1 VPAGDD
7 DRGAEVDIDLDVAF
21 PTRISAFAHGADAHF
36 GVDRAAADRIYGSL
50 PEGVDALRIVG
61 DLAHAFLE
69 RGVRYL
75 AGEAAIDQFLVFGS
89 LVAGRANVHQLAR
102 EIRPEAKVAYVLF
115 DPVMLVYAHR
125 LVHDSPPGTTAYF
138 TSDLSDVDDVVRQAG
153 ATLDLSRPV
162 AVIMPAV
169 LGYVLSG
176 DRVGQII
183 DGLAAPLA
191 TGSHLMATLHAS
203 DLLPERT
210 GPVYKA
216 MNELAAEGKGFAIS
230 PRTHDEVAKSFSAL
244 DLVDPGVVPIEH
256 WRPEQPEPGRLPP
269 VRAPLYGAVARKPSR
284 RR

>member
-7 DRGAEVDIDLDVAF
+7 DRGAEVEIDLDVAF

-36 GVDRAAADRIYGSL
+36 EVDRAAADRIYGSL

-61 DLAHAFLE
+61 DMAHAFLE

-75 AGEAAIDQFLVFGS
+75 AGEAGIDQFLVFGS

-102 EIRPEAKVAYVLF
+102 AIRPEAKVVYVLF

-125 LVHDSPPGTTAYF
+125 LVHDSPPGATAYF
-138 TSDLSDVDDVVRQAG
+138 KSDLREIDEVIRQAG
-153 ATLDLSRPV
+153 ATLDLTRPV
-162 AVIMPAV
+162 AVVMPAV

-183 DGLAAPLA
+183 DGLVAPLA
-191 TGSHLMATLHAS
+191 PGSHVMATHHAS

-210 GPVYKA
+210 RPVYRA

-256 WRPEQPEPGRLPP
+256 WRPHETGSGGPRP
-269 VRAPLYGAVARKPSR
+269 VRAPLYGAVARKP
-284 RR
+284 